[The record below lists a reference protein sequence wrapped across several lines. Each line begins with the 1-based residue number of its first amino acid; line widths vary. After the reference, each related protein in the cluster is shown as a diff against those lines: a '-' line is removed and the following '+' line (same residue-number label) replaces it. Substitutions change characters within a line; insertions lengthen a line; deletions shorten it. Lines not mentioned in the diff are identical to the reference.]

1 MQRESFFKCSDGCE
15 ILRLRNT
22 FEIFKTRCAPD
33 LEELNLNWFEEL
45 TAKASSENNN
55 DHYDTNS
62 RDHSNH
68 AEYPRTAWKQQQFL
82 ESQFLSTPNIFKGQE
97 GLSPKISTPDL
108 TNTHFETGSK
118 QNARTA
124 FMESSPVVFQNVN
137 KKTHHVN
144 NLGTFEDLLQTPNLS
159 KIGSTNHISES
170 LGAVIDP
177 DMSWS
182 SSLNTPRTVT
192 PTVLVSK
199 WHSDFDQQCHP
210 EEKPSMLVRRLF
222 SNKQSKNVNGE
233 LATHVSPKHHK
244 VQTLETEDCGAKA
257 ESEENNHAC
266 SAWKQTLP
274 SSVDNEA
281 LNTVAKVLEG
291 AEDVL
296 SFFFSSTSSRRG
308 VEQNTS
314 HKILSAK
321 VSENFKIPHKDTNFS
336 GVGNV
341 DSSLYNEFLN
351 QPGEEAKWK
360 NSPKTDLV
368 KNGTG
373 HSNCLAN
380 SKEKEI
386 DQNEEGLSRYKS
398 DTLTV
403 EHLGYSP
410 TDLLLLNI
418 HMPDL
423 TCTPEIGNESTSIS
437 LKKIEKHVALS
448 KEPRY
453 SPSPKEKRSTMRN
466 ETKECFEPVHLTDLN
481 PRQDELWLRSS
492 SFTPQECRV
501 DCCGT
506 NPVIVH
512 NNQKQND
519 SFLAPDTSCQ
529 NITVSSDFMEKYPV
543 MTDKLK
549 DSKELPPYASEQSAT
564 NHTTDI
570 VPSID
575 VCVLPH
581 KKTMSRTAQF
591 CKAKLSRSESEEYLE
606 GRLSSDSDHKS
617 KKKRKNSEEGYCSS
631 SEESYLKKVIPD
643 DKLSNHTYKESS
655 ECLATAPS
663 KIPSFTDSLHDTG
676 FKTASNN
683 TIKVYSASFDK
694 AQSMFEETEDLYL
707 KDQHLQKSSLCLKRC
722 SEKEFSKSF
731 SEADKMWCSS
741 KLPSSNNVFLTPS
754 QKAEV
759 YELCSFLE
767 EAGTQFEL
775 TQTEKTKSKS
785 NNCNSLHSTGDQE
798 TIPSTPNVSD
808 ILNGINFDDSFNA
821 ENNTSLNAKPAMD
834 LMMTI
839 DSHEES
845 CEKVC
850 TSIQSAKTVNSLYLG
865 KKGNDLSFSAQ
876 GKEPNGGSDVEKG
889 VNTSTQ
895 DSVGA
900 VTHLEG
906 IDFHKRLLKEGEM
919 NTETENERHIIKQQ
933 LMCPSP
939 AENGDIASYTMVR
952 ESSNYTESREMK
964 ENNVIKGFY
973 TASGKKLNI
982 SKNAMESATSIF
994 EDLCPEK
1001 NWTCSYLSKSL
1012 NTSDTSE
1019 SQPAKHFSVPRKVV
1033 NKSFKEVSQTNKNE
1047 CKPSYFPGVTV
1058 CIQNETQLNPNLAF
1072 SSNKDH
1078 SENKDQSS
1086 SVGFMSANKSFKNSN
1101 NKFMSVQGLCGLESF
1116 QTASGNVITY
1126 GQESLAKG
1134 LTLFSEEDDF
1144 SPYDDKKCSDKCDFQ
1159 FENEHN
1165 SADTGIHVSKGDF
1178 GNLMDVSSSCLV
1190 SHCHK
1195 RKTDS
1200 NLPKLNDDASKR
1212 AKEMFKDSG
1221 NLNDELLTDV
1231 CLIVADG
1238 VKHHCTKPRLNDSLS
1253 SEVGELGNVQCPVSK
1268 RNFDITQVNLLNTSN
1283 NGRDG
1288 PNVSLPIDM
1297 VIFSSE
1303 NRKSLQHMNS
1313 KYGTCDMT
1321 LSCGL
1326 LCNKSLI
1333 QDDLPMQHDSFVS
1346 DNSDSDGNKV
1356 GVSCVGLGT
1365 EHNVSYQKPYMLDE
1379 NYTYEDST
1387 KRANNIV
1394 TDTTAH
1400 CENFQTTA
1408 FCKNGNQNLTSEQVL
1423 KKKGTFSNIDK
1434 TLAPSVSAVSTT
1446 SRFLLDSDSE
1456 KKVCFSKTVF
1466 CEEEALLRGPDEANR
1481 IKKDIRCDAE
1491 NMKQSGMPHSK
1502 CARNVAGF
1510 STANG
1515 KTIFFS
1521 EEAFC
1526 KAKALLNDCEDRNSQ
1541 ICATEV
1547 MKAPHLPLE
1556 NCAKNVVGF
1565 STTSRK
1571 NIFISEKSFSDAKTL
1586 LKNCE
1591 NKKLE
1596 ESKSFDMVKM
1606 KVPCP
1611 PVVNYKPESA
1621 AGFNTASGKRITITE
1636 KALEDTKALFNNCD
1650 EETNDRMISSGSEST
1665 ESPGLLFKNCVPS
1678 SASGFT
1684 TASGKRVQFSEKA
1697 FSEATA
1703 LLKDCVDTTSEKS
1716 ASSDS
1721 ESLHHLVNHY
1731 TKNIQR
1737 LNVARGKMLSEK
1749 ASDDTKT
1756 LLNYSK
1762 DETNEKKSISD
1773 FENTKVPDL
1782 YPPSCNSRNFAR
1794 VGPSTNKR
1802 TLFSEKALH
1811 HSKKSLKDGED
1822 ERKKNIS
1829 KSGNGLIKSKLLF
1842 ADCTKNNTGF
1852 PTVSGNKFVI
1862 SESALHD
1869 SKALLNEYV
1878 NEVTEE
1884 HTNSDM
1890 VHQQAP
1896 ILPHVNCI
1904 TESGKKVLITEKALH
1919 DAEVF
1924 FKDCDSERNE
1934 KMIGSGA
1941 EFSKVPGFS
1950 HVNSGFRTAS
1960 GKNVLFSEKALC
1972 DAKVLLSSC
1981 ENDINTII
1989 STDAK
1994 NMKVP
1999 DLSILDYSN
2008 KNVTEFSIAR
2018 ENNVFSSKKA
2028 FCDAKTSFD
2037 NNCGKETYEKN
2048 ATINDEQMKDFGP
2061 PLLGFSTASGK
2072 TVLFSEKAYEEAK
2085 EILREASDYVPAL
2098 LKARTRSLH
2107 PEQMN
2112 NIVGINQEIKADSFD
2127 CNESYSRFCTPAL
2140 QGRANNEKNNSTD
2153 MTMTGTHFEHELKSV
2168 PSQPSMTNDK
2178 TLNLHVDS
2186 FGECTETQQR
2196 FIEQEA
2202 LECTKALINDENVE
2216 SLLNQNRNPPEN
2228 RKESFC
2234 TGRMR
2239 YRNEN
2244 SDRECGIKD
2253 EGSKSIH
2260 DGVFI
2265 PLFRCKKPYSGTVS
2279 DASQQKLSTE
2289 KTNSTNNESS
2299 GYILPLCKP
2308 SRYDSYKNNKVQSS
2322 SAVPET
2328 FTSVD
2333 KVKETPCKDD
2343 NVEESAQ
2350 MEKSRCLE
2358 STDISNKYQVSATHL
2373 NIDWEENLANLSCA
2387 RDMQDMRI
2395 RKKKR
2400 QNVKPQPG
2408 HLFLSKTSLTSKI
2421 SFLSFVNNQLP
2432 RFYSPQQLYTFGVR
2446 RPTIHAY
2453 YKYAASFRFKF
2464 TDYFS
2469 KDAVLTSH
2477 GAQLADGGWL
2487 ISDDSGTAGKE
2498 EFYRALCD
2506 TPGVDPKL
2514 ITENWVYN
2522 HYSLII
2528 WKLAAMETAFP
2539 NVFGG
2544 CCLTP
2549 ERVLLQLKYRYDVEI
2564 DRCQRS
2570 AIKKITERDDSP
2582 AKTLILCISKI
2593 IANGSQPYPNI
2604 KNNTSTTSAD
2614 KKKQLPTGV
2623 IEVTD
2628 GWYLIKAHLDARLTA
2643 LLQSGKLSVG
2653 NKIVTNGA
2661 ELIGC
2666 QDACTPLEAPESLM
2680 LKISANST
2688 RPARWYC
2695 KLGFYCDPRP
2705 FVLPLSSLFYDGGI
2719 VGCVDVI
2726 ILRSYSLQWM
2736 EKRPNGVFLFRNE
2749 RAEVREAKRQEDSHQ
2764 KNMEELFARVQAEFE
2779 KDLELKNKSKGK
2791 SKVKL
2796 NIQQIQ
2802 ALQDGAELYEA
2813 FESSTDPGFLETC
2826 LSAQQVAVLNRH
2838 KQAVNDQKQ
2847 AKLQEKFRKI
2857 LESSQ
2862 EENSCTKRDVTP
2874 VWKLH
2879 IVDYKDLDAS
2889 KVYMLNVWRPTV
2901 DLCSLLK
2908 EGDRYKIYHLAA
2920 SQPKGRMGSTSVQLT
2935 VTKKTQFQQL
2945 QAAPDHLTFLY
2956 KCREAVN
2963 FRSLSNPTFQ
2973 PPCEEVDLVGLV
2985 ICIEGKQGGAAVVY
2999 LCDEELN
3006 FVALK
3011 TWSSLNH
3018 LAADDIIMPMTL
3030 LAASN
3035 LHFKYNSSVAIPVVY
3050 GGDLATFSG
3059 NPKEKHLHSAIEHLK
3074 KNIQNIQDFCKEAEK
3089 KLNKLKANTAG
3100 FLQSRECYTHSKQNM
3115 DKTNQIPLIFSENN
3129 FQMAHC
3135 TIQQAV
3141 TPAKRKAVEDEE
3153 SDRKSIKKKK
3163 ALDFLSRIPSPPP
3176 LTPLKNIVSDSLK
3189 KGFHPPRKQTFT
3201 PETRKEETS
3210 DKSQAVLCNKPV
3222 SSNHFPEDQWVNDE
3236 ELAMINTQALLGCLQ
3251 EDVKNSST

>member
-1 MQRESFFKCSDGCE
+1 LKSLLLQVCFFFFFFLFVFFFK
-15 ILRLRNT
+15 
-22 FEIFKTRCAPD
+22 
-33 LEELNLNWFEEL
+33 
-45 TAKASSENNN
+45 
-55 DHYDTNS
+55 
-62 RDHSNH
+62 
-68 AEYPRTAWKQQQFL
+68 Q
-82 ESQFLSTPNIFKGQE
+82 
-97 GLSPKISTPDL
+97 
-108 TNTHFETGSK
+108 
-118 QNARTA
+118 
-124 FMESSPVVFQNVN
+124 
-137 KKTHHVN
+137 
-144 NLGTFEDLLQTPNLS
+144 
-159 KIGSTNHISES
+159 IGSTNHISES

-192 PTVLVSK
+192 PTVLV
-199 WHSDFDQQCHP
+199 C
-210 EEKPSMLVRRLF
+210 
-222 SNKQSKNVNGE
+222 N
-233 LATHVSPKHHK
+233 
-244 VQTLETEDCGAKA
+244 
-257 ESEENNHAC
+257 
-266 SAWKQTLP
+266 
-274 SSVDNEA
+274 
-281 LNTVAKVLEG
+281 
-291 AEDVL
+291 
-296 SFFFSSTSSRRG
+296 STSAAGDFMKGR
-308 VEQNTS
+308 
-314 HKILSAK
+314 
-321 VSENFKIPHKDTNFS
+321 
-336 GVGNV
+336 
-341 DSSLYNEFLN
+341 
-351 QPGEEAKWK
+351 K
-360 NSPKTDLV
+360 NK
-368 KNGTG
+368 KN
-373 HSNCLAN
+373 L
-380 SKEKEI
+380 
-386 DQNEEGLSRYKS
+386 Q
-398 DTLTV
+398 
-403 EHLGYSP
+403 
-410 TDLLLLNI
+410 
-418 HMPDL
+418 
-423 TCTPEIGNESTSIS
+423 
-437 LKKIEKHVALS
+437 
-448 KEPRY
+448 
-453 SPSPKEKRSTMRN
+453 
-466 ETKECFEPVHLTDLN
+466 
-481 PRQDELWLRSS
+481 
-492 SFTPQECRV
+492 
-501 DCCGT
+501 
-506 NPVIVH
+506 
-512 NNQKQND
+512 
-519 SFLAPDTSCQ
+519 SFLT
-529 NITVSSDFMEKYPV
+529 PV
-543 MTDKLK
+543 AYK
-549 DSKELPPYASEQSAT
+549 
-564 NHTTDI
+564 
-570 VPSID
+570 
-575 VCVLPH
+575 
-581 KKTMSRTAQF
+581 
-591 CKAKLSRSESEEYLE
+591 
-606 GRLSSDSDHKS
+606 
-617 KKKRKNSEEGYCSS
+617 GYCSS

-821 ENNTSLNAKPAMD
+821 ENNTSLNTKPAMD

-952 ESSNYTESREMK
+952 ESSNNTESREMK

-1033 NKSFKEVSQTNKNE
+1033 NRSFKEVSQTNKNE

-1144 SPYDDKKCSDKCDFQ
+1144 SPYGDKKCSDKCDFQ

-1365 EHNVSYQKPYMLDE
+1365 EHNVSYQKPYMLGE

-1446 SRFLLDSDSE
+1446 SRFLLHSDSE

-1571 NIFISEKSFSDAKTL
+1571 NIFISEKSFSDAKSL

-1596 ESKSFDMVKM
+1596 ESKSFDMVNM

-1794 VGPSTNKR
+1794 VGP
-1802 TLFSEKALH
+1802 
-1811 HSKKSLKDGED
+1811 
-1822 ERKKNIS
+1822 
-1829 KSGNGLIKSKLLF
+1829 
-1842 ADCTKNNTGF
+1842 
-1852 PTVSGNKFVI
+1852 
-1862 SESALHD
+1862 
-1869 SKALLNEYV
+1869 
-1878 NEVTEE
+1878 
-1884 HTNSDM
+1884 
-1890 VHQQAP
+1890 
-1896 ILPHVNCI
+1896 
-1904 TESGKKVLITEKALH
+1904 
-1919 DAEVF
+1919 
-1924 FKDCDSERNE
+1924 
-1934 KMIGSGA
+1934 
-1941 EFSKVPGFS
+1941 
-1950 HVNSGFRTAS
+1950 
-1960 GKNVLFSEKALC
+1960 
-1972 DAKVLLSSC
+1972 
-1981 ENDINTII
+1981 
-1989 STDAK
+1989 
-1994 NMKVP
+1994 
-1999 DLSILDYSN
+1999 
-2008 KNVTEFSIAR
+2008 
-2018 ENNVFSSKKA
+2018 
-2028 FCDAKTSFD
+2028 
-2037 NNCGKETYEKN
+2037 
-2048 ATINDEQMKDFGP
+2048 
-2061 PLLGFSTASGK
+2061 
-2072 TVLFSEKAYEEAK
+2072 
-2085 EILREASDYVPAL
+2085 
-2098 LKARTRSLH
+2098 
-2107 PEQMN
+2107 
-2112 NIVGINQEIKADSFD
+2112 
-2127 CNESYSRFCTPAL
+2127 
-2140 QGRANNEKNNSTD
+2140 
-2153 MTMTGTHFEHELKSV
+2153 
-2168 PSQPSMTNDK
+2168 
-2178 TLNLHVDS
+2178 
-2186 FGECTETQQR
+2186 
-2196 FIEQEA
+2196 
-2202 LECTKALINDENVE
+2202 
-2216 SLLNQNRNPPEN
+2216 
-2228 RKESFC
+2228 
-2234 TGRMR
+2234 
-2239 YRNEN
+2239 
-2244 SDRECGIKD
+2244 
-2253 EGSKSIH
+2253 
-2260 DGVFI
+2260 
-2265 PLFRCKKPYSGTVS
+2265 
-2279 DASQQKLSTE
+2279 
-2289 KTNSTNNESS
+2289 
-2299 GYILPLCKP
+2299 
-2308 SRYDSYKNNKVQSS
+2308 
-2322 SAVPET
+2322 
-2328 FTSVD
+2328 
-2333 KVKETPCKDD
+2333 
-2343 NVEESAQ
+2343 
-2350 MEKSRCLE
+2350 
-2358 STDISNKYQVSATHL
+2358 
-2373 NIDWEENLANLSCA
+2373 
-2387 RDMQDMRI
+2387 
-2395 RKKKR
+2395 
-2400 QNVKPQPG
+2400 
-2408 HLFLSKTSLTSKI
+2408 
-2421 SFLSFVNNQLP
+2421 
-2432 RFYSPQQLYTFGVR
+2432 

-2604 KNNTSTTSAD
+2604 KNNTCTTSAD

-2945 QAAPDHLTFLY
+2945 QVSPDHLTLLY

-3115 DKTNQIPLIFSENN
+3115 DKTNQVSCMSDLTIPFVYFVYAVILKP
-3129 FQMAHC
+3129 FQKLKRS
-3135 TIQQAV
+3135 V

>member
-1 MQRESFFKCSDGCE
+1 MIEY
-15 ILRLRNT
+15 
-22 FEIFKTRCAPD
+22 
-33 LEELNLNWFEEL
+33 LNLYVIILF
-45 TAKASSENNN
+45 
-55 DHYDTNS
+55 
-62 RDHSNH
+62 
-68 AEYPRTAWKQQQFL
+68 FL
-82 ESQFLSTPNIFKGQE
+82 
-97 GLSPKISTPDL
+97 
-108 TNTHFETGSK
+108 
-118 QNARTA
+118 
-124 FMESSPVVFQNVN
+124 
-137 KKTHHVN
+137 
-144 NLGTFEDLLQTPNLS
+144 
-159 KIGSTNHISES
+159 
-170 LGAVIDP
+170 
-177 DMSWS
+177 
-182 SSLNTPRTVT
+182 
-192 PTVLVSK
+192 
-199 WHSDFDQQCHP
+199 
-210 EEKPSMLVRRLF
+210 
-222 SNKQSKNVNGE
+222 
-233 LATHVSPKHHK
+233 
-244 VQTLETEDCGAKA
+244 
-257 ESEENNHAC
+257 
-266 SAWKQTLP
+266 
-274 SSVDNEA
+274 
-281 LNTVAKVLEG
+281 
-291 AEDVL
+291 
-296 SFFFSSTSSRRG
+296 
-308 VEQNTS
+308 
-314 HKILSAK
+314 
-321 VSENFKIPHKDTNFS
+321 
-336 GVGNV
+336 
-341 DSSLYNEFLN
+341 
-351 QPGEEAKWK
+351 
-360 NSPKTDLV
+360 
-368 KNGTG
+368 
-373 HSNCLAN
+373 
-380 SKEKEI
+380 
-386 DQNEEGLSRYKS
+386 
-398 DTLTV
+398 
-403 EHLGYSP
+403 
-410 TDLLLLNI
+410 
-418 HMPDL
+418 
-423 TCTPEIGNESTSIS
+423 
-437 LKKIEKHVALS
+437 
-448 KEPRY
+448 
-453 SPSPKEKRSTMRN
+453 
-466 ETKECFEPVHLTDLN
+466 
-481 PRQDELWLRSS
+481 
-492 SFTPQECRV
+492 ECRV
-501 DCCGT
+501 DCSGT

-529 NITVSSDFMEKYPV
+529 NITVSSDFMKEYPV

-564 NHTTDI
+564 NHTADI
-570 VPSID
+570 VPSLD
-575 VCVLPH
+575 DCVLPH
-581 KKTMSRTAQF
+581 KKPQSRTAQF
-591 CKAKLSRSESEEYLE
+591 CKAKRSRSESEEYLE

-617 KKKRKNSEEGYCSS
+617 KKKRKNSEEGHCSS

-643 DKLSNHTYKESS
+643 KKSSNHTYKESS
-655 ECLATAPS
+655 ECLTTAPR
-663 KIPSFTDSLHDTG
+663 KIPSFTVGMHDTG

-683 TIKVYSASFDK
+683 TIKVYSASLDK

-707 KDQHLQKSSLCLKRC
+707 KDQHLQKSSLHLKKC
-722 SEKEFSKSF
+722 SEKESSKSF
-731 SEADKMWCSS
+731 FEADKMWCSS
-741 KLPSSNNVFLTPS
+741 ELPSSNNVFLTPS

-785 NNCNSLHSTGDQE
+785 NSCNSLHSTGDQE
-798 TIPSTPNVSD
+798 TTSSPPIASD

-821 ENNTSLNAKPAMD
+821 ENNTSLNAKPAMY
-834 LMMTI
+834 LMMTV

-850 TSIQSAKTVNSLYLG
+850 FEGTSIQSAKTVNSSYLG

-876 GKEPNGGSDVEKG
+876 GKKPNGGSDVEKRLH
-889 VNTSTQ
+889 TSTQ

-900 VTHLEG
+900 VTHPEG
-906 IDFHKRLLKEGEM
+906 MDFHKRLLKEGEM
-919 NTETENERHIIKQQ
+919 NTETENERHINQQ
-933 LMCPSP
+933 FMCPP
-939 AENGDIASYTMVR
+939 AENGDIASHTMVC
-952 ESSNYTESREMK
+952 ESSNNTESSEMK

-1001 NWTCSYLSKSL
+1001 NWTSSYLSKSL

-1019 SQPAKHFSVPRKVV
+1019 SLPAKHFSVPRKGV
-1033 NKSFKEVSQTNKNE
+1033 NRIFKEVRQTNKNE
-1047 CKPSYFPGVTV
+1047 CKPSHFSGVTV
-1058 CIQNETQLNPNLAF
+1058 CIQSETQLSPNLAF
-1072 SSNKDH
+1072 TSKNDH

-1086 SVGFMSANKSFKNSN
+1086 SVSFMSANKPFKNSN

-1116 QTASGNVITY
+1116 QTASGNGITC
-1126 GQESLAKG
+1126 GQESLAKA
-1134 LTLFSEEDDF
+1134 LTLVSEEDDF
-1144 SPYDDKKCSDKCDFQ
+1144 SLYDNKKFSDKCDFQ

-1165 SADTGIHVSKGDF
+1165 SADTGIHISKGDF
-1178 GNLMDVSSSCLV
+1178 VNLMDASSSCLV

-1200 NLPKLNDDASKR
+1200 NLPKLNDDASER

-1221 NLNDELLTDV
+1221 NLNDELTDG
-1231 CLIVADG
+1231 CLIVSDG
-1238 VKHHCTKPRLNDSLS
+1238 VKHHSSKPSSNDSLS
-1253 SEVGELGNVQCPVSK
+1253 SEVGELGNIQYPTSK
-1268 RNFDITQVNLLNTSN
+1268 QNFDITQVNLLNTSN

-1303 NRKSLQHMNS
+1303 NRKSLQHINS
-1313 KYGTCDMT
+1313 KYGTGDIT

-1326 LCNKSLI
+1326 LCNKSLT
-1333 QDDLPMQHDSFVS
+1333 QDNLPMQHDSIVN

-1356 GVSCVGLGT
+1356 GVSYVGLGT
-1365 EHNVSYQKPYMLDE
+1365 EHNVSYQKPCMLDE
-1379 NYTYEDST
+1379 NYTLQNEDST
-1387 KRANNIV
+1387 ERANNIV

-1423 KKKGTFSNIDK
+1423 KKKDTFSNIDK
-1434 TLAPSVSAVSTT
+1434 TLASSVSAVSTS

-1466 CEEEALLRGPDEANR
+1466 CEEESLLRGPD
-1481 IKKDIRCDAE
+1481 IRCDAG
-1491 NMKQSGMPHSK
+1491 NMKQSGMSHSK

-1515 KTIFFS
+1515 KTIVFS

-1526 KAKALLNDCEDRNSQ
+1526 KAKALLNDCEDETNKNSQ
-1541 ICATEV
+1541 TSATEV

-1556 NCAKNVVGF
+1556 YCAKNVAGF

-1571 NIFISEKSFSDAKTL
+1571 NIFISEKAFSDAKAL

-1596 ESKSFDMVKM
+1596 ESKTFDMVNM

-1621 AGFNTASGKRITITE
+1621 AGFSTASGKRIKITE
-1636 KALEDTKALFNNCD
+1636 KALEDAKALFNNCD

-1665 ESPGLLFKNCVPS
+1665 ESPGLLFINCVPS

-1697 FSEATA
+1697 FSKATA
-1703 LLKDCVDTTSEKS
+1703 LLKDCVDITSEKS

-1721 ESLHHLVNHY
+1721 ESLHHLVNHC

-1737 LNVARGKMLSEK
+1737 LNVSRGKMFSEK

-1762 DETNEKKSISD
+1762 DETNEKNSISD
-1773 FENTKVPDL
+1773 FENTKAPDI
-1782 YPPSCNSRNFAR
+1782 YPISSNSRNFAQ

-1802 TLFSEKALH
+1802 TLFSEKALC
-1811 HSKKSLKDGED
+1811 HSKISLKGGKD
-1822 ERKKNIS
+1822 ERKKNVS
-1829 KSGNGLIKSKLLF
+1829 KSGNDLIKSKMLF

-1852 PTVSGNKFVI
+1852 STASGKKFVI

-1878 NEVTEE
+1878 NEVKEE
-1884 HTNSDM
+1884 HTNSD
-1890 VHQQAP
+1890 VVRQKTP
-1896 ILPHVNCI
+1896 SLPHVNRI
-1904 TESGKKVLITEKALH
+1904 TERAAGFTTASGKKVLITEKALH
-1919 DAEVF
+1919 DAKVL

-1941 EFSKVPGFS
+1941 EFSEVPGFS
-1950 HVNSGFRTAS
+1950 HVNSGFKTAS
-1960 GKNVLFSEKALC
+1960 GKHVLFSEKALC

-1981 ENDINTII
+1981 ENDINKII

-1994 NMKVP
+1994 NMKAP
-1999 DLSILDYSN
+1999 DLSMVDSSN
-2008 KNVTEFSIAR
+2008 KNVADFSTAR

-2028 FCDAKTSFD
+2028 FCDAKTSFS
-2037 NNCGKETYEKN
+2037 NCGKETYEKN
-2048 ATINDEQMKDFGP
+2048 ATFNDEQMQDFGP

-2072 TVLFSEKAYEEAK
+2072 TVLFSKKAYEEAK
-2085 EILREASDYVPAL
+2085 EILREASTSAPAL
-2098 LKARTRSLH
+2098 FKARTQSLP

-2112 NIVGINQEIKADSFD
+2112 NIVGVNQEIKADGFD
-2127 CNESYSRFCTPAL
+2127 CSESYSSFCTPAF
-2140 QGRANNEKNNSTD
+2140 QGRANNEKNNSRN

-2178 TLNLHVDS
+2178 TLNLRVDC
-2186 FGECTETQQR
+2186 FGEYTETQQR

-2202 LECTKALINDENVE
+2202 LECTKALINDENEDENVE
-2216 SLLNQNRNPPEN
+2216 SLLNQNWNPAEN
-2228 RKESFC
+2228 WKESFC
-2234 TGRMR
+2234 IGRR
-2239 YRNEN
+2239 RCRNEN
-2244 SDRECGIKD
+2244 SNGECGIKD

-2260 DGVFI
+2260 DGVFK
-2265 PLFRCKKPYSGTVS
+2265 PLF
-2279 DASQQKLSTE
+2279 
-2289 KTNSTNNESS
+2289 
-2299 GYILPLCKP
+2299 
-2308 SRYDSYKNNKVQSS
+2308 
-2322 SAVPET
+2322 
-2328 FTSVD
+2328 
-2333 KVKETPCKDD
+2333 
-2343 NVEESAQ
+2343 
-2350 MEKSRCLE
+2350 
-2358 STDISNKYQVSATHL
+2358 
-2373 NIDWEENLANLSCA
+2373 
-2387 RDMQDMRI
+2387 
-2395 RKKKR
+2395 
-2400 QNVKPQPG
+2400 
-2408 HLFLSKTSLTSKI
+2408 
-2421 SFLSFVNNQLP
+2421 
-2432 RFYSPQQLYTFGVR
+2432 
-2446 RPTIHAY
+2446 
-2453 YKYAASFRFKF
+2453 
-2464 TDYFS
+2464 
-2469 KDAVLTSH
+2469 
-2477 GAQLADGGWL
+2477 
-2487 ISDDSGTAGKE
+2487 
-2498 EFYRALCD
+2498 RALCD

-2522 HYSLII
+2522 HYTLII

-2593 IANGSQPYPNI
+2593 IANGLQPYPDI

-2614 KKKQLPTGV
+2614 KKKQLPAGV

-2628 GWYLIKAHLDARLTA
+2628 GWYLIKVLLDARLTA

-2680 LKISANST
+2680 LK
-2688 RPARWYC
+2688 
-2695 KLGFYCDPRP
+2695 
-2705 FVLPLSSLFYDGGI
+2705 
-2719 VGCVDVI
+2719 
-2726 ILRSYSLQWM
+2726 
-2736 EKRPNGVFLFRNE
+2736 
-2749 RAEVREAKRQEDSHQ
+2749 
-2764 KNMEELFARVQAEFE
+2764 
-2779 KDLELKNKSKGK
+2779 
-2791 SKVKL
+2791 
-2796 NIQQIQ
+2796 
-2802 ALQDGAELYEA
+2802 
-2813 FESSTDPGFLETC
+2813 TC
-2826 LSAQQVAVLNRH
+2826 LSAQQVAALNRH

-2847 AKLQEKFRKI
+2847 AKLQEKFKKI
-2857 LESSQ
+2857 LASSQ
-2862 EENSCTKRDVTP
+2862 EENTCTKRDVTP

-2889 KVYMLNVWRPTV
+2889 K
-2901 DLCSLLK
+2901 
-2908 EGDRYKIYHLAA
+2908 
-2920 SQPKGRMGSTSVQLT
+2920 
-2935 VTKKTQFQQL
+2935 
-2945 QAAPDHLTFLY
+2945 APDHLSLLY
-2956 KCREAVN
+2956 QCREALN

-3074 KNIQNIQDFCKEAEK
+3074 KNVQ
-3089 KLNKLKANTAG
+3089 T
-3100 FLQSRECYTHSKQNM
+3100 S
-3115 DKTNQIPLIFSENN
+3115 LIFSGNN

-3135 TIQQAV
+3135 NIEQAV

-3210 DKSQAVLCNKPV
+3210 HKSQVVLCNTPV

-3251 EDVKNSST
+3251 EDVKK

>member
-1 MQRESFFKCSDGCE
+1 MTQTEVHQAQSQRMQRESFFKCSDGCE

-33 LEELNLNWFEEL
+33 LGELHVNWFEEL
-45 TAKASSENNN
+45 TAKASSEINNH
-55 DHYDTNS
+55 HYDTNS
-62 RDHSNH
+62 RDHSSH
-68 AEYPRTAWKQQQFL
+68 AESPITTWKQQQFL
-82 ESQFLSTPNIFKGQE
+82 ESQFLSTPNIFKGQK

-108 TNTHFETGSK
+108 TNTLFETGSK
-118 QNARTA
+118 QNARTT
-124 FMESSPVVFQNVN
+124 FMESSPVVLQNVN
-137 KKTHHVN
+137 KKPHHVNN

-199 WHSDFDQQCHP
+199 WHSDFDGQCHP

-233 LATHVSPKHHK
+233 LTTHVSPKHHK
-244 VQTLETEDCGAKA
+244 IQTLETEDCGAKA
-257 ESEENNHAC
+257 EIEENNNAC
-266 SAWKQTLP
+266 SAWKQTLA

-296 SFFFSSTSSRRG
+296 SIFFSSTSSRKG
-308 VEQNTS
+308 NTNPEHEQNTS
-314 HKILSAK
+314 HKTLSAK
-321 VSENFKIPHKDTNFS
+321 VSENFKIPHKDTSFS
-336 GVGNV
+336 DVVNL
-341 DSSLYNEFLN
+341 DTSLDNEFLN
-351 QPGEEAKWK
+351 QPGEEAKWR
-360 NSPKTDLV
+360 NSPKTDVV
-368 KNGTG
+368 KNDTG

-380 SKEKEI
+380 FKEKEI
-386 DQNEEGLSRYKS
+386 DQNEEGLSKYKS

-403 EHLGYSP
+403 EQLGYSP

-423 TCTPEIGNESTSIS
+423 TCTPETGNESTFIS
-437 LKKIEKHVALS
+437 LKKIEKQQTDTSLQAALS

-453 SPSPKEKRSTMRN
+453 SVSPNEKRSTMRN
-466 ETKECFEPVHLTDLN
+466 ETKEGFEPPHMTDST
-481 PRQDELWLRSS
+481 PRQDQLWLRSS

-501 DCCGT
+501 DCSGT

-529 NITVSSDFMEKYPV
+529 NITVSSDFMKEYPV

-564 NHTTDI
+564 NHTADI
-570 VPSID
+570 VPSLD
-575 VCVLPH
+575 DCVLPH
-581 KKTMSRTAQF
+581 KKPQSRTAQF
-591 CKAKLSRSESEEYLE
+591 CKAKRSRSESEEYLE

-617 KKKRKNSEEGYCSS
+617 KKKRKNSEEGHCSS

-643 DKLSNHTYKESS
+643 KKSSNHTYKESS
-655 ECLATAPS
+655 ECLTTAPR
-663 KIPSFTDSLHDTG
+663 KIPSFTVGMHDTG

-683 TIKVYSASFDK
+683 TIKVYSASLDK

-707 KDQHLQKSSLCLKRC
+707 KDQHLQKSSLHLKKC
-722 SEKEFSKSF
+722 SEKESSKSF
-731 SEADKMWCSS
+731 FEADKMWCSS
-741 KLPSSNNVFLTPS
+741 ELPSSNNVFLTPS

-785 NNCNSLHSTGDQE
+785 NSCNSLHSTGDQE
-798 TIPSTPNVSD
+798 TTSSPPIASD

-821 ENNTSLNAKPAMD
+821 ENNTSLNAKPAMY
-834 LMMTI
+834 LMMTV

-850 TSIQSAKTVNSLYLG
+850 FEGTSIQSAKTVNSSYLG

-876 GKEPNGGSDVEKG
+876 GKKPNGGSDVEKRLH
-889 VNTSTQ
+889 TSTQ

-900 VTHLEG
+900 VTHPEG
-906 IDFHKRLLKEGEM
+906 MDFHKRLLKEGEM
-919 NTETENERHIIKQQ
+919 NTETENERHINQQ
-933 LMCPSP
+933 FMCPP
-939 AENGDIASYTMVR
+939 AENGDIASHTMVC
-952 ESSNYTESREMK
+952 ESSNNTESSEMK

-1001 NWTCSYLSKSL
+1001 NWTSSYLSKSL

-1019 SQPAKHFSVPRKVV
+1019 SLPAKHFSVPRKGV
-1033 NKSFKEVSQTNKNE
+1033 NRIFKEVRQTNKNE
-1047 CKPSYFPGVTV
+1047 CKPSHFSGVTV
-1058 CIQNETQLNPNLAF
+1058 CIQSETQLSPNLAF
-1072 SSNKDH
+1072 TSKNDH

-1086 SVGFMSANKSFKNSN
+1086 SVSFMSANKPFKNSN

-1116 QTASGNVITY
+1116 QTASGNGITC
-1126 GQESLAKG
+1126 GQESLAKA
-1134 LTLFSEEDDF
+1134 LTLVSEEDDF
-1144 SPYDDKKCSDKCDFQ
+1144 SLYDNKKFSDKCDFQ

-1165 SADTGIHVSKGDF
+1165 SADTGIHISKGDF
-1178 GNLMDVSSSCLV
+1178 VNLMDASSSCLV

-1200 NLPKLNDDASKR
+1200 NLPKLNDDASER

-1221 NLNDELLTDV
+1221 NLNDELTDG
-1231 CLIVADG
+1231 CLIVSDG
-1238 VKHHCTKPRLNDSLS
+1238 VKHHSSKPSSNDSLS
-1253 SEVGELGNVQCPVSK
+1253 SEVGELGNIQYPTSK
-1268 RNFDITQVNLLNTSN
+1268 QNFDITQVNLLNTSN

-1303 NRKSLQHMNS
+1303 NRKSLQHINS
-1313 KYGTCDMT
+1313 KYGTGDIT

-1326 LCNKSLI
+1326 LCNKSLT
-1333 QDDLPMQHDSFVS
+1333 QDNLPMQHDSIVN

-1356 GVSCVGLGT
+1356 GVSYVGLGT
-1365 EHNVSYQKPYMLDE
+1365 EHNVSYQKPCMLDE
-1379 NYTYEDST
+1379 NYTLQNEDST
-1387 KRANNIV
+1387 ERANNIV

-1423 KKKGTFSNIDK
+1423 KKKDTFSNIDK
-1434 TLAPSVSAVSTT
+1434 TLASSVSAVSTS

-1466 CEEEALLRGPDEANR
+1466 CEEESLLRGPD
-1481 IKKDIRCDAE
+1481 IRCDAG
-1491 NMKQSGMPHSK
+1491 NMKQSGMSHSK

-1515 KTIFFS
+1515 KTIVFS

-1526 KAKALLNDCEDRNSQ
+1526 KAKALLNDCEDETNKNSQ
-1541 ICATEV
+1541 TSATEV

-1556 NCAKNVVGF
+1556 YCAKNVAGF

-1571 NIFISEKSFSDAKTL
+1571 NIFISEKAFSDAKAL

-1596 ESKSFDMVKM
+1596 ESKTFDMVNM

-1621 AGFNTASGKRITITE
+1621 AGFSTASGKRIKITE
-1636 KALEDTKALFNNCD
+1636 KALEDAKALFNNCD

-1665 ESPGLLFKNCVPS
+1665 ESPGLLFINCVPS

-1697 FSEATA
+1697 FSKATA
-1703 LLKDCVDTTSEKS
+1703 LLKDCVDITSEKS

-1721 ESLHHLVNHY
+1721 ESLHHLVNHC

-1737 LNVARGKMLSEK
+1737 LNVSRGKMFSEK

-1762 DETNEKKSISD
+1762 DETNEKNSISD
-1773 FENTKVPDL
+1773 FENTKAPDI
-1782 YPPSCNSRNFAR
+1782 YPISSNSRNFAQ

-1802 TLFSEKALH
+1802 TLFSEKALC
-1811 HSKKSLKDGED
+1811 HSKISLKGGKD
-1822 ERKKNIS
+1822 ERKKNVS
-1829 KSGNGLIKSKLLF
+1829 KSGNDLIKSKMLF

-1852 PTVSGNKFVI
+1852 STASGKKFVI

-1878 NEVTEE
+1878 NEVKEE
-1884 HTNSDM
+1884 HTNSD
-1890 VHQQAP
+1890 VVRQKTP
-1896 ILPHVNCI
+1896 SLPHVNRI
-1904 TESGKKVLITEKALH
+1904 TERAAGFTTASGKKVLITEKALH
-1919 DAEVF
+1919 DAKVL

-1941 EFSKVPGFS
+1941 EFSEVPGFS
-1950 HVNSGFRTAS
+1950 HVNSGFKTAS
-1960 GKNVLFSEKALC
+1960 GKHVLFSEKALC

-1981 ENDINTII
+1981 ENDINKII

-1994 NMKVP
+1994 NMKAP
-1999 DLSILDYSN
+1999 DLSMVDSSN
-2008 KNVTEFSIAR
+2008 KNVADFSTAR

-2028 FCDAKTSFD
+2028 FCDAKTSFS
-2037 NNCGKETYEKN
+2037 NCGKETYEKN
-2048 ATINDEQMKDFGP
+2048 ATFNDEQMQDFGP

-2072 TVLFSEKAYEEAK
+2072 TVLFSKKAYEEAK
-2085 EILREASDYVPAL
+2085 EILREASTSAPAL
-2098 LKARTRSLH
+2098 FKARTQSLP

-2112 NIVGINQEIKADSFD
+2112 NIVGVNQEIKADGFD
-2127 CNESYSRFCTPAL
+2127 CSESYSSFCTPAF
-2140 QGRANNEKNNSTD
+2140 QGRANNEKNNSRN

-2178 TLNLHVDS
+2178 TLNLRVDC
-2186 FGECTETQQR
+2186 FGEYTETQQR

-2202 LECTKALINDENVE
+2202 LECTKALINDENEDENVE
-2216 SLLNQNRNPPEN
+2216 SLLNQNWNPAEN
-2228 RKESFC
+2228 WKESFC
-2234 TGRMR
+2234 IGRR
-2239 YRNEN
+2239 RCRNEN
-2244 SDRECGIKD
+2244 SNGECGIKD

-2260 DGVFI
+2260 DGVFK
-2265 PLFRCKKPYSGTVS
+2265 PLFRCKKPYSGTIS
-2279 DASQQKLSTE
+2279 NASQQKLSTE

-2308 SRYDSYKNNKVQSS
+2308 SGYDSYKNNKVQNS

-2333 KVKETPCKDD
+2333 KVKEISCKDD

-2350 MEKSRCLE
+2350 MQKSGCLE
-2358 STDISNKYQVSATHL
+2358 STDINNKYQVSATHL

-2408 HLFLSKTSLTSKI
+2408 HLFFSKTSLTSKI

-2464 TDYFS
+2464 TEYFS
-2469 KDAVLTSH
+2469 KDAVLASH

-2487 ISDDSGTAGKE
+2487 IPDDSGTAGKE

-2522 HYSLII
+2522 HYTLII

-2593 IANGSQPYPNI
+2593 IANGLQPYPDI

-2614 KKKQLPTGV
+2614 KKKQLPAGV

-2628 GWYLIKAHLDARLTA
+2628 GWYLIKVLLDARLTA

-2695 KLGFYCDPRP
+2695 KLGFYCGPRP

-2749 RAEVREAKRQEDSHQ
+2749 RAEVREARRQEESHQ
-2764 KNMEELFARVQAEFE
+2764 KNMEALFARVQAEYE
-2779 KDLELKNKSKGK
+2779 KDLELPHD
-2791 SKVKL
+2791 
-2796 NIQQIQ
+2796 
-2802 ALQDGAELYEA
+2802 ALQGLHDITKLYQPCWRGCRYLIWLPDR
-2813 FESSTDPGFLETC
+2813 FDSC
-2826 LSAQQVAVLNRH
+2826 LH
-2838 KQAVNDQKQ
+2838 
-2847 AKLQEKFRKI
+2847 
-2857 LESSQ
+2857 
-2862 EENSCTKRDVTP
+2862 T
-2874 VWKLH
+2874 
-2879 IVDYKDLDAS
+2879 
-2889 KVYMLNVWRPTV
+2889 
-2901 DLCSLLK
+2901 
-2908 EGDRYKIYHLAA
+2908 
-2920 SQPKGRMGSTSVQLT
+2920 
-2935 VTKKTQFQQL
+2935 
-2945 QAAPDHLTFLY
+2945 
-2956 KCREAVN
+2956 
-2963 FRSLSNPTFQ
+2963 
-2973 PPCEEVDLVGLV
+2973 
-2985 ICIEGKQGGAAVVY
+2985 
-2999 LCDEELN
+2999 
-3006 FVALK
+3006 
-3011 TWSSLNH
+3011 
-3018 LAADDIIMPMTL
+3018 
-3030 LAASN
+3030 
-3035 LHFKYNSSVAIPVVY
+3035 
-3050 GGDLATFSG
+3050 
-3059 NPKEKHLHSAIEHLK
+3059 
-3074 KNIQNIQDFCKEAEK
+3074 
-3089 KLNKLKANTAG
+3089 
-3100 FLQSRECYTHSKQNM
+3100 
-3115 DKTNQIPLIFSENN
+3115 
-3129 FQMAHC
+3129 
-3135 TIQQAV
+3135 
-3141 TPAKRKAVEDEE
+3141 
-3153 SDRKSIKKKK
+3153 
-3163 ALDFLSRIPSPPP
+3163 
-3176 LTPLKNIVSDSLK
+3176 
-3189 KGFHPPRKQTFT
+3189 
-3201 PETRKEETS
+3201 
-3210 DKSQAVLCNKPV
+3210 
-3222 SSNHFPEDQWVNDE
+3222 
-3236 ELAMINTQALLGCLQ
+3236 
-3251 EDVKNSST
+3251 

>member
-1 MQRESFFKCSDGCE
+1 
-15 ILRLRNT
+15 
-22 FEIFKTRCAPD
+22 
-33 LEELNLNWFEEL
+33 
-45 TAKASSENNN
+45 
-55 DHYDTNS
+55 
-62 RDHSNH
+62 
-68 AEYPRTAWKQQQFL
+68 
-82 ESQFLSTPNIFKGQE
+82 
-97 GLSPKISTPDL
+97 
-108 TNTHFETGSK
+108 
-118 QNARTA
+118 
-124 FMESSPVVFQNVN
+124 
-137 KKTHHVN
+137 
-144 NLGTFEDLLQTPNLS
+144 
-159 KIGSTNHISES
+159 
-170 LGAVIDP
+170 
-177 DMSWS
+177 MSWS

-192 PTVLVSK
+192 PTVLVCNNLQ
-199 WHSDFDQQCHP
+199 FDY
-210 EEKPSMLVRRLF
+210 
-222 SNKQSKNVNGE
+222 
-233 LATHVSPKHHK
+233 T
-244 VQTLETEDCGAKA
+244 ETEDCGAKA

-386 DQNEEGLSRYKS
+386 DQNEEGL
-398 DTLTV
+398 
-403 EHLGYSP
+403 
-410 TDLLLLNI
+410 
-418 HMPDL
+418 
-423 TCTPEIGNESTSIS
+423 
-437 LKKIEKHVALS
+437 
-448 KEPRY
+448 
-453 SPSPKEKRSTMRN
+453 
-466 ETKECFEPVHLTDLN
+466 
-481 PRQDELWLRSS
+481 
-492 SFTPQECRV
+492 
-501 DCCGT
+501 
-506 NPVIVH
+506 
-512 NNQKQND
+512 
-519 SFLAPDTSCQ
+519 
-529 NITVSSDFMEKYPV
+529 
-543 MTDKLK
+543 
-549 DSKELPPYASEQSAT
+549 
-564 NHTTDI
+564 
-570 VPSID
+570 
-575 VCVLPH
+575 
-581 KKTMSRTAQF
+581 
-591 CKAKLSRSESEEYLE
+591 
-606 GRLSSDSDHKS
+606 
-617 KKKRKNSEEGYCSS
+617 
-631 SEESYLKKVIPD
+631 
-643 DKLSNHTYKESS
+643 
-655 ECLATAPS
+655 
-663 KIPSFTDSLHDTG
+663 
-676 FKTASNN
+676 
-683 TIKVYSASFDK
+683 FDK

-821 ENNTSLNAKPAMD
+821 ENNTSLNTKPAMD

-952 ESSNYTESREMK
+952 ESSNNTESREMK

-1033 NKSFKEVSQTNKNE
+1033 NRSFKE
-1047 CKPSYFPGVTV
+1047 
-1058 CIQNETQLNPNLAF
+1058 
-1072 SSNKDH
+1072 
-1078 SENKDQSS
+1078 
-1086 SVGFMSANKSFKNSN
+1086 
-1101 NKFMSVQGLCGLESF
+1101 
-1116 QTASGNVITY
+1116 
-1126 GQESLAKG
+1126 
-1134 LTLFSEEDDF
+1134 
-1144 SPYDDKKCSDKCDFQ
+1144 
-1159 FENEHN
+1159 
-1165 SADTGIHVSKGDF
+1165 
-1178 GNLMDVSSSCLV
+1178 
-1190 SHCHK
+1190 
-1195 RKTDS
+1195 
-1200 NLPKLNDDASKR
+1200 
-1212 AKEMFKDSG
+1212 
-1221 NLNDELLTDV
+1221 
-1231 CLIVADG
+1231 
-1238 VKHHCTKPRLNDSLS
+1238 
-1253 SEVGELGNVQCPVSK
+1253 
-1268 RNFDITQVNLLNTSN
+1268 
-1283 NGRDG
+1283 
-1288 PNVSLPIDM
+1288 
-1297 VIFSSE
+1297 
-1303 NRKSLQHMNS
+1303 
-1313 KYGTCDMT
+1313 
-1321 LSCGL
+1321 
-1326 LCNKSLI
+1326 
-1333 QDDLPMQHDSFVS
+1333 
-1346 DNSDSDGNKV
+1346 
-1356 GVSCVGLGT
+1356 
-1365 EHNVSYQKPYMLDE
+1365 
-1379 NYTYEDST
+1379 
-1387 KRANNIV
+1387 
-1394 TDTTAH
+1394 
-1400 CENFQTTA
+1400 
-1408 FCKNGNQNLTSEQVL
+1408 
-1423 KKKGTFSNIDK
+1423 
-1434 TLAPSVSAVSTT
+1434 
-1446 SRFLLDSDSE
+1446 
-1456 KKVCFSKTVF
+1456 
-1466 CEEEALLRGPDEANR
+1466 
-1481 IKKDIRCDAE
+1481 
-1491 NMKQSGMPHSK
+1491 
-1502 CARNVAGF
+1502 
-1510 STANG
+1510 
-1515 KTIFFS
+1515 
-1521 EEAFC
+1521 
-1526 KAKALLNDCEDRNSQ
+1526 
-1541 ICATEV
+1541 
-1547 MKAPHLPLE
+1547 
-1556 NCAKNVVGF
+1556 
-1565 STTSRK
+1565 
-1571 NIFISEKSFSDAKTL
+1571 NIFISEKSFSDAKSL

-1596 ESKSFDMVKM
+1596 ESKSFDMVNM

-1721 ESLHHLVNHY
+1721 E
-1731 TKNIQR
+1731 T
-1737 LNVARGKMLSEK
+1737 RGKMLSEK

-1782 YPPSCNSRNFAR
+1782 YPPSCNSRNF
-1794 VGPSTNKR
+1794 
-1802 TLFSEKALH
+1802 
-1811 HSKKSLKDGED
+1811 SLKDGED

-1842 ADCTKNNTGF
+1842 ADCIKNNTGF
-1852 PTVSGNKFVI
+1852 TTVSGNKFVI

-1904 TESGKKVLITEKALH
+1904 TESAAGFTTASGKKVLITEKALH

-2061 PLLGFSTASGK
+2061 PLLGFSTASRK

-2098 LKARTRSLH
+2098 LKARTQSLH

-2140 QGRANNEKNNSTD
+2140 QERANNEKNNSTD

-2202 LECTKALINDENVE
+2202 LECTKALINDENEDENVE
-2216 SLLNQNRNPPEN
+2216 NLLNQNRNPPEN
-2228 RKESFC
+2228 WKESFC

-2244 SDRECGIKD
+2244 SDRECGIK
-2253 EGSKSIH
+2253 G
-2260 DGVFI
+2260 
-2265 PLFRCKKPYSGTVS
+2265 
-2279 DASQQKLSTE
+2279 
-2289 KTNSTNNESS
+2289 KTSELKMYTCFTDHF
-2299 GYILPLCKP
+2299 LCFF
-2308 SRYDSYKNNKVQSS
+2308 
-2322 SAVPET
+2322 E
-2328 FTSVD
+2328 FT
-2333 KVKETPCKDD
+2333 
-2343 NVEESAQ
+2343 
-2350 MEKSRCLE
+2350 
-2358 STDISNKYQVSATHL
+2358 
-2373 NIDWEENLANLSCA
+2373 DWEENLANLSC
-2387 RDMQDMRI
+2387 
-2395 RKKKR
+2395 
-2400 QNVKPQPG
+2400 
-2408 HLFLSKTSLTSKI
+2408 I

-2604 KNNTSTTSAD
+2604 KNNTCTTSAD

-2736 EKRPNGVFLFRNE
+2736 EKRPNGVFFNTF
-2749 RAEVREAKRQEDSHQ
+2749 Q
-2764 KNMEELFARVQAEFE
+2764 
-2779 KDLELKNKSKGK
+2779 NKSYTVCIFNYYVG
-2791 SKVKL
+2791 
-2796 NIQQIQ
+2796 
-2802 ALQDGAELYEA
+2802 
-2813 FESSTDPGFLETC
+2813 
-2826 LSAQQVAVLNRH
+2826 VAVLNRH

-2945 QAAPDHLTFLY
+2945 QVSPDHLTLLY

-2985 ICIEGKQGGAAVVY
+2985 ICIEGKQGNYYCIVY

-3074 KNIQNIQDFCKEAEK
+3074 KNIQVKSFFFLI
-3089 KLNKLKANTAG
+3089 TAC
-3100 FLQSRECYTHSKQNM
+3100 SWRKKQNLQGFRGHETTHTPLGILPTII
-3115 DKTNQIPLIFSENN
+3115 DLNQSSLFSGFTWKNL
-3129 FQMAHC
+3129 MMVVMW
-3135 TIQQAV
+3135 TS
-3141 TPAKRKAVEDEE
+3141 DEE

>member
-1 MQRESFFKCSDGCE
+1 MVSPKVLNMLQVCFFFFFFLFVFFFK
-15 ILRLRNT
+15 
-22 FEIFKTRCAPD
+22 
-33 LEELNLNWFEEL
+33 
-45 TAKASSENNN
+45 
-55 DHYDTNS
+55 
-62 RDHSNH
+62 
-68 AEYPRTAWKQQQFL
+68 Q
-82 ESQFLSTPNIFKGQE
+82 
-97 GLSPKISTPDL
+97 
-108 TNTHFETGSK
+108 
-118 QNARTA
+118 
-124 FMESSPVVFQNVN
+124 
-137 KKTHHVN
+137 
-144 NLGTFEDLLQTPNLS
+144 
-159 KIGSTNHISES
+159 IGSTNHISES

-192 PTVLVSK
+192 PTVLIQHCDRVFK
-199 WHSDFDQQCHP
+199 FAYY
-210 EEKPSMLVRRLF
+210 
-222 SNKQSKNVNGE
+222 N
-233 LATHVSPKHHK
+233 
-244 VQTLETEDCGAKA
+244 
-257 ESEENNHAC
+257 
-266 SAWKQTLP
+266 
-274 SSVDNEA
+274 
-281 LNTVAKVLEG
+281 
-291 AEDVL
+291 
-296 SFFFSSTSSRRG
+296 FFFF
-308 VEQNTS
+308 
-314 HKILSAK
+314 I
-321 VSENFKIPHKDTNFS
+321 
-336 GVGNV
+336 
-341 DSSLYNEFLN
+341 
-351 QPGEEAKWK
+351 
-360 NSPKTDLV
+360 
-368 KNGTG
+368 
-373 HSNCLAN
+373 
-380 SKEKEI
+380 
-386 DQNEEGLSRYKS
+386 
-398 DTLTV
+398 
-403 EHLGYSP
+403 
-410 TDLLLLNI
+410 
-418 HMPDL
+418 
-423 TCTPEIGNESTSIS
+423 
-437 LKKIEKHVALS
+437 
-448 KEPRY
+448 
-453 SPSPKEKRSTMRN
+453 
-466 ETKECFEPVHLTDLN
+466 
-481 PRQDELWLRSS
+481 
-492 SFTPQECRV
+492 ECRV

-529 NITVSSDFMEKYPV
+529 NITVSSDSMEKYPV

-591 CKAKLSRSESEEYLE
+591 CKAKRSRSESEEYLE

-821 ENNTSLNAKPAMD
+821 ENNTSLNTKPAMD

-952 ESSNYTESREMK
+952 ESSNNTESREMK

-1033 NKSFKEVSQTNKNE
+1033 NRSFKEVSQTNKNE

-1144 SPYDDKKCSDKCDFQ
+1144 SPYGDKKCSDKCDFQ

-1365 EHNVSYQKPYMLDE
+1365 EHNVSYQKPYMLGE

-1446 SRFLLDSDSE
+1446 SRFLLHSDSE

-1565 STTSRK
+1565 STTK
-1571 NIFISEKSFSDAKTL
+1571 
-1586 LKNCE
+1586 
-1591 NKKLE
+1591 
-1596 ESKSFDMVKM
+1596 SKSFDMVNM

-1794 VGPSTNKR
+1794 V
-1802 TLFSEKALH
+1802 ALH

-1842 ADCTKNNTGF
+1842 ADCIKNNTGF
-1852 PTVSGNKFVI
+1852 TTVSGNKFVI

-1904 TESGKKVLITEKALH
+1904 TESAAGFTTASGKKVLITEKALH

-1960 GKNVLFSEKALC
+1960 GKNVLFSEK
-1972 DAKVLLSSC
+1972 
-1981 ENDINTII
+1981 
-1989 STDAK
+1989 
-1994 NMKVP
+1994 
-1999 DLSILDYSN
+1999 
-2008 KNVTEFSIAR
+2008 
-2018 ENNVFSSKKA
+2018 
-2028 FCDAKTSFD
+2028 
-2037 NNCGKETYEKN
+2037 
-2048 ATINDEQMKDFGP
+2048 
-2061 PLLGFSTASGK
+2061 
-2072 TVLFSEKAYEEAK
+2072 
-2085 EILREASDYVPAL
+2085 
-2098 LKARTRSLH
+2098 
-2107 PEQMN
+2107 
-2112 NIVGINQEIKADSFD
+2112 
-2127 CNESYSRFCTPAL
+2127 
-2140 QGRANNEKNNSTD
+2140 
-2153 MTMTGTHFEHELKSV
+2153 
-2168 PSQPSMTNDK
+2168 
-2178 TLNLHVDS
+2178 
-2186 FGECTETQQR
+2186 
-2196 FIEQEA
+2196 
-2202 LECTKALINDENVE
+2202 
-2216 SLLNQNRNPPEN
+2216 
-2228 RKESFC
+2228 
-2234 TGRMR
+2234 
-2239 YRNEN
+2239 
-2244 SDRECGIKD
+2244 
-2253 EGSKSIH
+2253 
-2260 DGVFI
+2260 
-2265 PLFRCKKPYSGTVS
+2265 
-2279 DASQQKLSTE
+2279 
-2289 KTNSTNNESS
+2289 
-2299 GYILPLCKP
+2299 
-2308 SRYDSYKNNKVQSS
+2308 
-2322 SAVPET
+2322 
-2328 FTSVD
+2328 
-2333 KVKETPCKDD
+2333 
-2343 NVEESAQ
+2343 
-2350 MEKSRCLE
+2350 
-2358 STDISNKYQVSATHL
+2358 
-2373 NIDWEENLANLSCA
+2373 
-2387 RDMQDMRI
+2387 
-2395 RKKKR
+2395 
-2400 QNVKPQPG
+2400 
-2408 HLFLSKTSLTSKI
+2408 
-2421 SFLSFVNNQLP
+2421 
-2432 RFYSPQQLYTFGVR
+2432 LYTFGVR

-2604 KNNTSTTSAD
+2604 KNNTCTTSAD

-2779 KDLELKNKSKGK
+2779 KDLECIKGK

-2879 IVDYKDLDAS
+2879 IVDYKDLD
-2889 KVYMLNVWRPTV
+2889 KKEMYMLNVWRPTV

-2945 QAAPDHLTFLY
+2945 QVSPDHLTLLY

-2985 ICIEGKQGGAAVVY
+2985 ICIEGGAAVVY

-3074 KNIQNIQDFCKEAEK
+3074 KNIQVKSFFFLITCFKNHHAQTYARHGFQLSHSLSQATLEQETASEASR
-3089 KLNKLKANTAG
+3089 LWTAA
-3100 FLQSRECYTHSKQNM
+3100 EWSKVM
-3115 DKTNQIPLIFSENN
+3115 FSDEN
-3129 FQMAHC
+3129 
-3135 TIQQAV
+3135 
-3141 TPAKRKAVEDEE
+3141 EE

-3251 EDVKNSST
+3251 EDWSLGEAMQNKFRVMPERFW

>member
-1 MQRESFFKCSDGCE
+1 MTRCLLVKSLLLQVCFFFFFFLFVFFFK
-15 ILRLRNT
+15 
-22 FEIFKTRCAPD
+22 
-33 LEELNLNWFEEL
+33 
-45 TAKASSENNN
+45 
-55 DHYDTNS
+55 
-62 RDHSNH
+62 
-68 AEYPRTAWKQQQFL
+68 Q
-82 ESQFLSTPNIFKGQE
+82 
-97 GLSPKISTPDL
+97 
-108 TNTHFETGSK
+108 
-118 QNARTA
+118 
-124 FMESSPVVFQNVN
+124 
-137 KKTHHVN
+137 
-144 NLGTFEDLLQTPNLS
+144 
-159 KIGSTNHISES
+159 IGSTNHISES

-192 PTVLVSK
+192 PTVLV
-199 WHSDFDQQCHP
+199 C
-210 EEKPSMLVRRLF
+210 
-222 SNKQSKNVNGE
+222 N
-233 LATHVSPKHHK
+233 
-244 VQTLETEDCGAKA
+244 
-257 ESEENNHAC
+257 
-266 SAWKQTLP
+266 
-274 SSVDNEA
+274 
-281 LNTVAKVLEG
+281 
-291 AEDVL
+291 
-296 SFFFSSTSSRRG
+296 STSAAGDFMKGR
-308 VEQNTS
+308 
-314 HKILSAK
+314 
-321 VSENFKIPHKDTNFS
+321 
-336 GVGNV
+336 
-341 DSSLYNEFLN
+341 
-351 QPGEEAKWK
+351 K
-360 NSPKTDLV
+360 NK
-368 KNGTG
+368 KN
-373 HSNCLAN
+373 L
-380 SKEKEI
+380 
-386 DQNEEGLSRYKS
+386 Q
-398 DTLTV
+398 
-403 EHLGYSP
+403 
-410 TDLLLLNI
+410 
-418 HMPDL
+418 
-423 TCTPEIGNESTSIS
+423 
-437 LKKIEKHVALS
+437 
-448 KEPRY
+448 
-453 SPSPKEKRSTMRN
+453 
-466 ETKECFEPVHLTDLN
+466 
-481 PRQDELWLRSS
+481 
-492 SFTPQECRV
+492 
-501 DCCGT
+501 
-506 NPVIVH
+506 
-512 NNQKQND
+512 
-519 SFLAPDTSCQ
+519 SFLT
-529 NITVSSDFMEKYPV
+529 PV
-543 MTDKLK
+543 AYK
-549 DSKELPPYASEQSAT
+549 
-564 NHTTDI
+564 
-570 VPSID
+570 
-575 VCVLPH
+575 
-581 KKTMSRTAQF
+581 
-591 CKAKLSRSESEEYLE
+591 
-606 GRLSSDSDHKS
+606 
-617 KKKRKNSEEGYCSS
+617 GYCSS

-821 ENNTSLNAKPAMD
+821 ENNTSLNTKPAMD

-952 ESSNYTESREMK
+952 ESSNNTESREMK

-1033 NKSFKEVSQTNKNE
+1033 NRSFKEVSQTNKNE

-1144 SPYDDKKCSDKCDFQ
+1144 SPYGDKKCSDKCDFQ

-1365 EHNVSYQKPYMLDE
+1365 EHNVSYQKPYMLGE

-1446 SRFLLDSDSE
+1446 SRFLLHSDSE

-1571 NIFISEKSFSDAKTL
+1571 NIFISEKSFSDAKSL

-1596 ESKSFDMVKM
+1596 ESKSFDMVNM

-1842 ADCTKNNTGF
+1842 ADCIKNNTGF
-1852 PTVSGNKFVI
+1852 TTVSGNKFVI

-1904 TESGKKVLITEKALH
+1904 TESAAGFTTASGKKVLITEKALH

-2061 PLLGFSTASGK
+2061 PLLGFSTASRK

-2098 LKARTRSLH
+2098 LKARTQSLH

-2140 QGRANNEKNNSTD
+2140 QERANNEKNNSTD

-2202 LECTKALINDENVE
+2202 LECTKALINDENEDENVE
-2216 SLLNQNRNPPEN
+2216 NLLNQNRNPPEN
-2228 RKESFC
+2228 WKESFC
-2234 TGRMR
+2234 TGRM
-2239 YRNEN
+2239 
-2244 SDRECGIKD
+2244 
-2253 EGSKSIH
+2253 
-2260 DGVFI
+2260 
-2265 PLFRCKKPYSGTVS
+2265 
-2279 DASQQKLSTE
+2279 
-2289 KTNSTNNESS
+2289 
-2299 GYILPLCKP
+2299 
-2308 SRYDSYKNNKVQSS
+2308 
-2322 SAVPET
+2322 
-2328 FTSVD
+2328 
-2333 KVKETPCKDD
+2333 
-2343 NVEESAQ
+2343 
-2350 MEKSRCLE
+2350 
-2358 STDISNKYQVSATHL
+2358 
-2373 NIDWEENLANLSCA
+2373 
-2387 RDMQDMRI
+2387 
-2395 RKKKR
+2395 
-2400 QNVKPQPG
+2400 
-2408 HLFLSKTSLTSKI
+2408 
-2421 SFLSFVNNQLP
+2421 
-2432 RFYSPQQLYTFGVR
+2432 R

-2604 KNNTSTTSAD
+2604 KNNTCTTSAD

-2945 QAAPDHLTFLY
+2945 QVSPDHLTLLY

-3115 DKTNQIPLIFSENN
+3115 DKTNQVSCMSDLTIPFVYFVYAVILKP
-3129 FQMAHC
+3129 FQKLKRS
-3135 TIQQAV
+3135 V